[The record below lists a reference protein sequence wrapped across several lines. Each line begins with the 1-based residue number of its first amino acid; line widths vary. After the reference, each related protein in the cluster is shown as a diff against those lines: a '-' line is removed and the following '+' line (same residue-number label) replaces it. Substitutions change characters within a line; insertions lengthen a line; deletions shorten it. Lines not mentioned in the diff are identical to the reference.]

1 MTTIQVRK
9 NQIQSLTGNN
19 IYRVDCKLTTD
30 IKSIV
35 NVVWSFKCIDKLN
48 TSLFHSTNAEEEVFL
63 NYANEY
69 EPLLQITVPEAGQYN
84 VVVIARIERK
94 QLKDIEITRLDEN
107 NNLSTVTESQ
117 EVTLFDTFES
127 APLVITIDNS
137 GWV

>member
-30 IKSIV
+30 IKSIA